1 MTRQHL
7 QNYVGKLVR
16 LNKNVFRNLKDRAT
30 RQGHALENYFLV
42 TAVTVQQNVKKL
54 ICYGA
59 NFCVVVDA
67 ADVVLV

>member
-1 MTRQHL
+1 MTCQPL

-16 LNKNVFRNLKDRAT
+16 LNRNLFSKLKNRAT

-42 TAVTVQQNVKKL
+42 TAVTVNENVRKL

>member
-1 MTRQHL
+1 MTCRPL
-7 QNYVGKLVR
+7 QSYVGKLVR
-16 LNKNVFRNLKDRAT
+16 LNKQIFLKLKDRAT

-42 TAVTVQQNVKKL
+42 TAVTVNKNVKKL